1 MKGFSGPF
9 KKTYEGEVKSIPREV
24 TPIAREVQRTPN
36 VNPSYRQEVKSIR
49 HNVTPIARKVNPP
62 QRIIPS
68 NRQYI
73 EPIRHNMEVMRKVD
87 TSTWVKPPGT
97 IGVAYRSSDFKNPTT
112 QQKLNKKRK
121 LDYKPQSSFKQGI
134 LDAPMKQKKKERKP
148 IERLP
153 KVPYHEKTHEF
164 PPKQKTSKLSPPSHE
179 FLHSAFP
186 QVNEAGTEDASPGG
200 GTPPPSKPTIKS
212 VQKRIADLKLHKQ
225 TNTKEYKNLVA
236 MLNKGYKNQSNNYD
250 EID

>member
-24 TPIAREVQRTPN
+24 TPIAREVQYTPSVITN
-36 VNPSYRQEVKSIR
+36 RQEVKSPAIL
-49 HNVTPIARKVNPP
+49 
-62 QRIIPS
+62 
-68 NRQYI
+68 Y
-73 EPIRHNMEVMRKVD
+73 E
-87 TSTWVKPPGT
+87 KPAP
-97 IGVAYRSSDFKNPTT
+97 VAYRSSYFKNPTT
-112 QQKLNKKRK
+112 KQQKLDKKRK
-121 LDYKPQSSFKQGI
+121 LDYKPQSSFK
-134 LDAPMKQKKKERKP
+134 
-148 IERLP
+148 
-153 KVPYHEKTHEF
+153 
-164 PPKQKTSKLSPPSHE
+164 
-179 FLHSAFP
+179 